1 MLVFLKFI
9 IAGFLGVT
17 INFSST
23 FILKEFLKFHKYFAN
38 SISLTIALI
47 ANFFLNRIWTF
58 EAYNQDVQI
67 QILKFILIVLIS
79 ILFNHIIVYFC
90 HNKFSISFYVS
101 KIIAVIIIFFWNFT
115 MHLNFTFNI

>member
-1 MLVFLKFI
+1 MLVFFKFI
-9 IAGFLGVT
+9 ASGFLGVS

-23 FILKEFLKFHKYFAN
+23 YILKEFLKFHKYFAN
-38 SISLTIALI
+38 SISLTFALI
-47 ANFFLNRIWTF
+47 VNFYLNRTWTF
-58 EAYNQDVQI
+58 EAYDQDFKI
-67 QILKFILIVLIS
+67 QILKFTLIVLIS

-90 HNKFSISFYVS
+90 HSKFFISFYVS